1 MESAGLEAIG
11 LEAAGLEAAGRH
23 SSTVGRSTFTCTLT
37 LSFSS
42 SSSISSPS
50 LSLSLPPLLS
60 PSSVH
65 LRMREDLRS
74 WQGKRGRPELRSA
87 YFLSP
92 STGTGEGST
101 GAGPIV
107 ERSVQAGPIGE
118 RPGGFGPIALE
129 GLERSRGV
137 ELILGAGLM
146 AGGISLFAE
155 CGGAGLQ
162 GEKAAC

>member
-92 STGTGEGST
+92 STDTGEGST
-101 GAGPIV
+101 EAGPIV
-107 ERSVQAGPIGE
+107 EGSEPDGPIREG
-118 RPGGFGPIALE
+118 RVGFGPIALE

-137 ELILGAGLM
+137 GPIWAGLM
-146 AGGISLFAE
+146 AGGLSLFAE
-155 CGGAGLQ
+155 VGGGGLQ
-162 GEKAAC
+162 GEEATC